1 MRGEGVGGGGGQA
14 VNVHILVN
22 RLEKSEVSRKFSKFV
37 KPRGRRGGEERHPSS
52 NTNFEHRIQRG
63 GTQNHGIM

>member
-37 KPRGRRGGEERHPSS
+37 KPRGRRGVKKDTLIQAQTSS
-52 NTNFEHRIQRG
+52 ILTPG
-63 GTQNHGIM
+63 G